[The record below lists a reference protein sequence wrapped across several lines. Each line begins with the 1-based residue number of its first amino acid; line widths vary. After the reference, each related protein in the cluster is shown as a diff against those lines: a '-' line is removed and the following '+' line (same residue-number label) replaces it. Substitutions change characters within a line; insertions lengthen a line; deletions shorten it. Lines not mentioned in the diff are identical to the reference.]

1 MESHDRSRTLRLAA
15 TGVAAAIAAL
25 YALIGFSILTV
36 VDGQDGEVVPPLVV
50 SAALFAVLATLLA
63 RSAPRW
69 LLVAGIV
76 LQLLV
81 LVGYVAIAPER
92 TPAFEVWGLTQKVL
106 QVGLLTLLVTLV
118 ARRRAPQGRPRLHL
132 PV

>member
-63 RSAPRW
+63 RSAPRL